1 MELDLWQQGAEQR
14 WEPWGGKEKKNPVC
28 QEAEGE
34 AMSIPSPLPCPVPKC
49 HSLLCRCLGHGAAGH
64 DFDGQEQRAGEFM
77 HGIKQDALVSN

>member
-1 MELDLWQQGAEQR
+1 MAARGRAEVGTLGR
-14 WEPWGGKEKKNPVC
+14 EGKKKNPVC

-34 AMSIPSPLPCPVPKC
+34 ATSIPSPLPCPVPKC
-49 HSLLCRCLGHGAAGH
+49 HLLLCRCLGHGAAGH